1 MKDGP
6 VRDLPY
12 QALLIMEPYWV
23 QQKAEMPEPRF
34 SLEELSGYIMDC
46 MKNNG
51 AVTVNLG
58 IYQDGT
64 VGEKALQVMREVK
77 NQIRKGR

>member
-1 MKDGP
+1 MGP
-6 VRDLPY
+6 VTDLPY
-12 QALLIMEPYWV
+12 QALLMLEPYWV
-23 QQKAEMPEPRF
+23 QKKAEMPDPRF
-34 SLEELSGYIMDC
+34 TTDKLAGYIREC

-77 NQIRKGR
+77 NQIRNGK